1 MDKIAVILS
10 LIMML
15 ANAGTIYPQTM
26 VVDTVERVGE
36 YEYNVTMRTST
47 GIAYTYTAEDG
58 DIEPGDVM
66 SAIMYNSGTPLDV
79 TDDDILFTRYSGFS
93 QRPASAPAETD
104 TY

>member
-1 MDKIAVILS
+1 MDKIAVMLA

-15 ANAGTIYPQTM
+15 AHAGVIYPQTM
-26 VVDTVERVGE
+26 VIDTVERVGE

-66 SAIMYNSGTPLDV
+66 SAIMYNNSTPDDV
-79 TDDDILFTRYSGFS
+79 TDDDILTMRYTGFY